1 VKDKMQLSYYSRN
14 KLLETFK
21 KWDVPKDFA
30 EPMYNYLVYGWSPGS
45 CFSSVLAND
54 FAGAISRSHPS
65 NTIEAFKSLVGWL
78 DDTVPEEARGSYKK
92 VKCWGGINPEQRRI
106 ILEHNGLVYTEKEE
120 MWLALKDAPTAE
132 PVLY

>member
-1 VKDKMQLSYYSRN
+1 MQLSYYSRN
-14 KLLETFK
+14 RLLETFK

-30 EPMYNYLVYGWSPGS
+30 EPFYNYLVWGFRPGS
-45 CFSSVLAND
+45 CFEAILAND
-54 FAGAISRSHPS
+54 FAKAISRSHPG
-65 NTIEAFKSLVGWL
+65 NTIEAYKALVGWI
-78 DDTVPEEARGSYKK
+78 DSTVPEVARGSHKQILL
-92 VKCWGGINPEQRRI
+92 WSSIDEEQRRS